1 MNAPRNPLAARRARL
16 LAQAQRERELLVGTL
31 ERLSPAFRLADR
43 AVETVRYLRT
53 HPHWIAIAV
62 ALAVILK
69 PRRALRLASR
79 AWVGW
84 RALRGARRLLRAL
97 GV

>member
-1 MNAPRNPLAARRARL
+1 MNAPPHDLAARRARL
-16 LAQAQRERELLVGTL
+16 LAQAQQERELLVGTL
-31 ERLSPAFRLADR
+31 ERLSPALRLADR
-43 AVETVRYLRT
+43 AVETVHYLRT
-53 HPHWIAIAV
+53 HPHWVAIAV
-62 ALAVILK
+62 VLAVILK

-84 RALRGARRLLRAL
+84 RALRSARRLLQSL